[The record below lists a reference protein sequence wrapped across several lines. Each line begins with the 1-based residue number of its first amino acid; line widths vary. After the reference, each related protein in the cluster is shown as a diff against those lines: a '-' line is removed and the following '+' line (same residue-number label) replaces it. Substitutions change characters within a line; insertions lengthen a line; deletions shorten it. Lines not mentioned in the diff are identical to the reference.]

1 MLFGTPL
8 SPQFSMGASMILV
21 SVYFFSNPMKTK
33 TKSTPD
39 EDSEMIATSPSGEV
53 LPK

>member
-21 SVYFFSNPMKTK
+21 SVYFFSNPMKAKKTK
-33 TKSTPD
+33 TTP
-39 EDSEMIATSPSGEV
+39 EPDSEIATSPSGEV
-53 LPK
+53 V

>member
-21 SVYFFSNPMKTK
+21 SVYFFSNPMKKKTK
-33 TKSTPD
+33 TTP
-39 EDSEMIATSPSGEV
+39 EPESEISRSPSGES